1 MATAL
6 ATNLKLRVAQTK
18 RLATTIT
25 KQQKKT
31 ALAQRMMNA
40 ECAVVLVFWRVHAI
54 AMATSQNLR
63 TIATATASPI
73 RTVMAF
79 AMSLNSPVAPMK
91 ELRTMKRLR
100 HYDDGSCEYA
110 GCTISSACNY
120 DPSWDVLDADACD
133 FDSCVGCTN
142 PAACNYEEGNTIENG
157 TCEFADAG
165 YDCNGACLN
174 DV

>member
-40 ECAVVLVFWRVHAI
+40 ECAEVLVFWRVHAI

-63 TIATATASPI
+63 TIATATASRI

-79 AMSLNSPVAPMK
+79 AMSLSSPVAPMK
-91 ELRTMKRLR
+91 ELRTMTRLPLTMTT
-100 HYDDGSCEYA
+100 HA
-110 GCTISSACNY
+110 NTQVAQFPVHATTILLGMCWM
-120 DPSWDVLDADACD
+120 PMHVILI
-133 FDSCVGCTN
+133 
-142 PAACNYEEGNTIENG
+142 AA
-157 TCEFADAG
+157 
-165 YDCNGACLN
+165 
-174 DV
+174 

>member
-1 MATAL
+1 
-6 ATNLKLRVAQTK
+6 
-18 RLATTIT
+18 
-25 KQQKKT
+25 
-31 ALAQRMMNA
+31 
-40 ECAVVLVFWRVHAI
+40 
-54 AMATSQNLR
+54 
-63 TIATATASPI
+63 
-73 RTVMAF
+73 
-79 AMSLNSPVAPMK
+79 
-91 ELRTMKRLR
+91 MKRLR

-174 DV
+174 DVDGDGVCDEQEVAGCDDSTACNLRRRCHRQ